1 MGTSMGYKFDY
12 DSVHGIL
19 RCRFSGDV
27 NNDDLI
33 EFYRTAGRNVGLT
46 RPLIGLTDFSAVTRF
61 DVTAETVRQLAKAA
75 PAMPQMER
83 PRIIVAPADRV
94 FGLARIFEIEGEVT
108 RPNVHV
114 VRTLAEAYA
123 ILGITEEPSYTPV
136 EQLES
141 LRTPFSLE
149 S

>member
-1 MGTSMGYKFDY
+1 MSYKFDY
-12 DSVHGIL
+12 DSAHGIL
-19 RCRFSGDV
+19 RTRFSGEVDNQELV
-27 NNDDLI
+27 
-33 EFYRTAGRNVGLT
+33 EFYRAAGRNVALT
-46 RPLIGLTDFSAVTRF
+46 APLIGLTDFSAVTRF
-61 DVTAETVRQLAKAA
+61 DVSAETVRQLAKSA
-75 PAMPQMER
+75 PAMPQTER

-123 ILGITEEPSYTPV
+123 ILGIAEEPSYTPV

-141 LRTPFSLE
+141 LRTPSSSE
-149 S
+149 D